1 MSLVKAIVEHMLKK
15 HDKKTWPLSD
25 EVFFDAFDTE
35 LEECWD
41 EVITEASQ
49 IVAKIKG
56 ANVPFVVRAA
66 EDETDDSSD
75 DEDED
80 DLDDEDELEDED
92 EDEDEDE

>member
-1 MSLVKAIVEHMLKK
+1 MSLAKAIVEHMLKK

-25 EVFFDAFDTE
+25 QVFFDEFDTE

-56 ANVPFVVRAA
+56 ANVPFVVRSDEG
-66 EDETDDSSD
+66 EDEEETDDSD
-75 DEDED
+75 DEDGA
-80 DLDDEDELEDED
+80 DLDDDDDEGELDED
-92 EDEDEDE
+92 E